1 MKKIEFIENIKII
14 KTFKRVK
21 TINLRVRDG
30 KVEILCPFFTLKSS
44 IKNLIKEKKEWID
57 LNLNKSR
64 KIEREKYYF
73 REDNLMFKGNYL
85 KLIYKKTNKQS
96 IFLKKRILEINS
108 NIREKDKKKKLVLN
122 WLKSYSKNF
131 LIKRIDLI
139 SRRIGIKYSSINI
152 KEYRARWGCC
162 NIRGD
167 IFLNWKLIMLPV
179 FVIDYVII
187 HELAHVVFPNHSK
200 DFWNLVKKKDPKFNF
215 KEEWL
220 KKHGLAFI
228 SFN

>member
-108 NIREKDKKKKLVLN
+108 NIREKDKKKKVG
-122 WLKSYSKNF
+122 F
-131 LIKRIDLI
+131 
-139 SRRIGIKYSSINI
+139 
-152 KEYRARWGCC
+152 
-162 NIRGD
+162 
-167 IFLNWKLIMLPV
+167 KL
-179 FVIDYVII
+179 
-187 HELAHVVFPNHSK
+187 A
-200 DFWNLVKKKDPKFNF
+200 
-215 KEEWL
+215 
-220 KKHGLAFI
+220 
-228 SFN
+228 